1 MSETIDRF
9 LWTRTLGDAVTNG
22 DEVQLQ
28 TVSYD
33 ESDCSGSFMITG
45 QLCRDDNPGS
55 FCCRIMNR
63 NEVVAAAHFDC
74 GHIVEM
80 ELLYRGTIRVVIRQ

>member
-9 LWTRTLGDAVTNG
+9 LWARTLGDAVTNG

-33 ESDCSGSFMITG
+33 ESDASGSFMIIG
-45 QLCRDDNPGS
+45 QLCRNYNPGS
-55 FCCRIMNR
+55 FCCRIMNG
-63 NEVVAAAHFDC
+63 NEVVSASHFDC
-74 GHIVEM
+74 AHIVKM
-80 ELLYRGTIRVVIRQ
+80 ELLYRGTIRVVIQ